1 MSIIPVT
8 VPTGAIRYNTDSN
21 KMECFNGTK
30 WMQVA
35 VSSPDLNGGARGV
48 RGGAQVGGSPYPIT
62 DTMDYFT
69 IPTGGN
75 ATDFGNLTQSKF
87 GPAGAGSKTR
97 GLFMCGGTPSRLQEV
112 DYIEFSTTGNAQD
125 FGDMT
130 VSRAAGGNSATSNET
145 RAIVATGSSPS
156 SDWTDTIDYVTIAST
171 GNGVDFGNSI
181 AGSGGCQATSSTT
194 RGILCG
200 FSVAP
205 NYAYVN
211 RIDFITM
218 ATTGNATDFGGD
230 MLWGGN
236 GRSCSNG
243 IRSVSSSSTPSA
255 TTTLQSGFIASRGN
269 FVEYGDLDAA
279 NDGGGSFATSG
290 TTRGVFG
297 IMSPGS
303 SNVMQYISM
312 TTSGTAV
319 DFGDLTQ
326 AIRNSGATSNA
337 HGGL

>member
-30 WMQVA
+30 WMQVS

-48 RGGAQVGGSPYPIT
+48 RGGAQVGGSPYPVT

-69 IPTGGN
+69 IPTAGN
-75 ATDFGNLTQSKF
+75 AIDFGNLTQSKF
-87 GPAGAGSKTR
+87 GPGGAGSRTR
-97 GLFMCGGTPSRLQEV
+97 GLFMCGGLPSRLAEV
-112 DYIEFSTTGNAQD
+112 DYIAFASTGNAQD

-130 VSRAAGGNSATSNET
+130 VARACGGNGATSNET
-145 RAIVATGSSPS
+145 RAIAASGSSGS
-156 SDWTDTIDYVTIAST
+156 SDWDDTIDYVTIAST
-171 GNGVDFGNSI
+171 GNGVDFGNLI
-181 AGSGGCQATSSTT
+181 AGSGGCQFTSSTT
-194 RGILCG
+194 RGIICG

-211 RIDFITM
+211 RIDYVTI
-218 ATTGNATDFGGD
+218 ATTGNATDFGAD
-230 MLWGGN
+230 MAWGGN

-243 IRSVSSSSTPSA
+243 IRSVSTSSTPSA
-255 TTTLQSGFIASRGN
+255 TTALQTGFIATRGN
-269 FVEYGDLDAA
+269 FIEYGDLAST
-279 NDGGGSFATSG
+279 NDGGGSFATSD

-297 IMSPGS
+297 LKTPAATNIME
-303 SNVMQYISM
+303 YISM
-312 TTSGTAV
+312 TTAGTAV

-326 AIRNSGATSNA
+326 EIGNSGATSNA